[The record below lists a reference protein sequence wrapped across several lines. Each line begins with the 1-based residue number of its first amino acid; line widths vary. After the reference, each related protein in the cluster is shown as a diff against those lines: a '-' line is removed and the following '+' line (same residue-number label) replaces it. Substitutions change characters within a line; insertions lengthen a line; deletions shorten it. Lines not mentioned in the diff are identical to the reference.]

1 MPSVAH
7 PGNQNNVQWLWILY
21 TPEIYCW
28 TLIDTAQRSPSINK
42 PPSLYNQSSGLSD
55 PSFLTMC
62 SRCSVVALSTQWKP
76 KPCYNAFLLHKIQQK
91 RLTNLFIN
99 YLPIVNV
106 RWLSSSVKARPFL
119 MSYQNEMFSQS
130 TCTKSHKN
138 ITIAFNIPS
147 RKTNH
152 LHHYFVTSLKFLLN
166 FVFKRFP
173 NRLFLRR
180 GKIGCLRIQDQPI
193 ACRRGG
199 TRWNH

>member
-1 MPSVAH
+1 M
-7 PGNQNNVQWLWILY
+7 
-21 TPEIYCW
+21 
-28 TLIDTAQRSPSINK
+28 
-42 PPSLYNQSSGLSD
+42 LSYYKT
-55 PSFLTMC
+55 F
-62 SRCSVVALSTQWKP
+62 
-76 KPCYNAFLLHKIQQK
+76 HKIQQK

-99 YLPIVNV
+99 YLQIVNV

-119 MSYQNEMFSQS
+119 MSYQKEMFSQS

-152 LHHYFVTSLKFLLN
+152 LPHYFVTSLKFLPN

-180 GKIGCLRIQDQPI
+180 GKIGYAFEYKINPLLAGGEEQDGIINGFPSEWILICLSSTLQWFIFDQHCI
-193 ACRRGG
+193 TVRESITQQVMSNKFYQASLTHARLLEK
-199 TRWNH
+199 N

>member
-1 MPSVAH
+1 MGLEWPFLSYNVFQMLRSSSVYSMKT
-7 PGNQNNVQWLWILY
+7 Q
-21 TPEIYCW
+21 TM
-28 TLIDTAQRSPSINK
+28 
-42 PPSLYNQSSGLSD
+42 LSYYKT
-55 PSFLTMC
+55 F
-62 SRCSVVALSTQWKP
+62 
-76 KPCYNAFLLHKIQQK
+76 HKIQQK

-180 GKIGCLRIQDQPI
+180 GKIRCLRIQDQPI

-199 TRWNH
+199 TRWNHKWFP